1 MGNSLWRHKK
11 RKTLNSTETRREGIG
26 ESVVGFL
33 SERKSWR
40 QCRDHSAALSDRET
54 EAAIKGHRESTRPPE
69 APPRDFRG
77 QLQGGEGRH
86 ELPQAPGAPS
96 CRFPG
101 RARPGGLTGGLR
113 RPPPLAGPRS
123 ARPGPLS
130 GPERAPSPEELR
142 AAFAPVDASSRC
154 QAPSR
159 VCPPPGPPGARP
171 PTPSQLRLGG
181 GARPGPKRGP
191 DAAATSATCHR
202 PGRLLLPRPR
212 PPHGPPA
219 GSSRDA

>member
-1 MGNSLWRHKK
+1 M
-11 RKTLNSTETRREGIG
+11 
-26 ESVVGFL
+26 VGFL

-40 QCRDHSAALSDRET
+40 QRRDHLAALSDRET
-54 EAAIKGHRESTRPPE
+54 EAAIKGHTESTRPPE
-69 APPRDFRG
+69 APPRDVRG
-77 QLQGGEGRH
+77 QLQGGEG
-86 ELPQAPGAPS
+86 AT
-96 CRFPG
+96 
-101 RARPGGLTGGLR
+101 RASSSAQPAHVPAGSQVACGVRPHSQDRGLR
-113 RPPPLAGPRS
+113 APARSRGPSAPPAPRSSERPLRPPAK
-123 ARPGPLS
+123 
-130 GPERAPSPEELR
+130 
-142 AAFAPVDASSRC
+142 AASAPVDASSRC

-191 DAAATSATCHR
+191 DAAAASATCHR

-212 PPHGPPA
+212 PPQGLPA